1 MRTPSRTPTGSVAVL
16 ALLFASSA
24 CAPGPRYCSAGSDR
38 FHNGER
44 GFTRENHAEV
54 HPAMAVSA
62 VVLAAVGFRVAF
74 FLAVGVAA
82 VLVAADFVAVVRV
95 VAPLVVALFVAAD
108 FLAADFLA
116 AVERVRVVV
125 ASEAVVS
132 LPACTPHRTSRH
144 SFLYRRHLR
153 SQSSWIHLLEYHHQS
168 TTICRSDIHSLIH

>member
-1 MRTPSRTPTGSVAVL
+1 M
-16 ALLFASSA
+16 
-24 CAPGPRYCSAGSDR
+24 
-38 FHNGER
+38 
-44 GFTRENHAEV
+44 
-54 HPAMAVSA
+54 A

-132 LPACTPHRTSRH
+132 LPSCTPLVVEVVTRGLSVSSAATRGS
-144 SFLYRRHLR
+144 L
-153 SQSSWIHLLEYHHQS
+153 QSID
-168 TTICRSDIHSLIH
+168 T